1 MNRYLG
7 NICIS
12 AVSAVAGGTIAH
24 LTDAQIIKNLENQNE
39 KLEEKNIK
47 YKLHII
53 KLNKIISYYETK
65 YNEKVEITVDGKLK
79 SNLDT
84 VNEDPINENLNNENP
99 NEESPS
105 ENPNEESP
113 SENPNEESPSEDSSE
128 DSISEDS
135 SEENLIKKLADDCN
149 KGDKNAIEIMYE
161 TPPESPESDD
171 ESEKTDE
178 SNKTDESKNSF
189 ESLDLE
195 ELKNDLIK
203 ES

>member
-39 KLEEKNIK
+39 KLEDKNIK

-65 YNEKVEITVDGKLK
+65 YNEKVEITVDGKIK

-105 ENPNEESP
+105 E
-113 SENPNEESPSEDSSE
+113 DSSE
-128 DSISEDS
+128 DSPSEDS

-149 KGDKNAIEIMYE
+149 KGDKTAIEIMYE

-189 ESLDLE
+189 ESLNLE

>member
-65 YNEKVEITVDGKLK
+65 YNEKVEITVDGKIK

-105 ENPNEESP
+105 E
-113 SENPNEESPSEDSSE
+113 DSSE
-128 DSISEDS
+128 DSPSEDS

-149 KGDKNAIEIMYE
+149 KGDKTAIEIMYE

-189 ESLDLE
+189 ESLNLE

>member
-65 YNEKVEITVDGKLK
+65 YNEKVEITVDGQLYFFCISTSVLHISLSLGNIPKLT
-79 SNLDT
+79 S
-84 VNEDPINENLNNENP
+84 
-99 NEESPS
+99 
-105 ENPNEESP
+105 
-113 SENPNEESPSEDSSE
+113 
-128 DSISEDS
+128 
-135 SEENLIKKLADDCN
+135 AR
-149 KGDKNAIEIMYE
+149 
-161 TPPESPESDD
+161 
-171 ESEKTDE
+171 
-178 SNKTDESKNSF
+178 
-189 ESLDLE
+189 
-195 ELKNDLIK
+195 
-203 ES
+203 

>member
-24 LTDAQIIKNLENQNE
+24 LTDAQIIKNLEDQNE
-39 KLEEKNIK
+39 KLEDKNIK

-65 YNEKVEITVDGKLK
+65 YNEKVEITVDGKIK

-84 VNEDPINENLNNENP
+84 VNEDPINENLN
-99 NEESPS
+99 
-105 ENPNEESP
+105 
-113 SENPNEESPSEDSSE
+113 EESPSEDSSVE
-128 DSISEDS
+128 SLSEDS
-135 SEENLIKKLADDCN
+135 SEENLIKKLADNCN
-149 KGDKNAIEIMYE
+149 KGDKTAKEIMYE

-178 SNKTDESKNSF
+178 SKNSF
-189 ESLDLE
+189 ESLNLE

>member
-65 YNEKVEITVDGKLK
+65 YNEKVEITEDGKIK

-84 VNEDPINENLNNENP
+84 ID
-99 NEESPS
+99 
-105 ENPNEESP
+105 
-113 SENPNEESPSEDSSE
+113 E

-135 SEENLIKKLADDCN
+135 SEENIIKKLADDCDKDN
-149 KGDKNAIEIMYE
+149 KTAIKIMYE
-161 TPPESPESDD
+161 NPEAERQETDENPEAERQETDENPETDDD
-171 ESEKTDE
+171 ESDKT
-178 SNKTDESKNSF
+178 NESKTSF
-189 ESLDLE
+189 ESLNLE
-195 ELKNDLIK
+195 EIK
-203 ES
+203 EDLSKES